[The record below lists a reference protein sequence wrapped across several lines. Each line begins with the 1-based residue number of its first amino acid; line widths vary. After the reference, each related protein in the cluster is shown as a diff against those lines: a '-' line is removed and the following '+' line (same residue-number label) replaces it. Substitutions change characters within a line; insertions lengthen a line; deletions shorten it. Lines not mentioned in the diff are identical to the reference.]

1 MGTIDYI
8 DNLVGIGR
16 AKEISNSK
24 IQRGVKGNNLGR
36 DDFLKL
42 LITQLKYQDPT
53 DPMKDKEFIAQMAQF
68 SALEQMTNMSKSFES
83 LSSVLGVNKDL
94 DLLGKIVEFEHVDGD
109 IIKGKVTNIKTGIV
123 PQIMIDGK
131 YYVYNN
137 ILSVGLEE

>member
-1 MGTIDYI
+1 MSTIDHI

-16 AKEISNSK
+16 TKEISNSK
-24 IQRGVKGNNLGR
+24 VQRGVKGNNLGR

-83 LSSVLGVNKDL
+83 LSSVLGINKDL
-94 DLLGKIVEFEHVDGD
+94 DLLGKIVEFEHVDGE

-131 YYVYNN
+131 YYIYNN

>member
-1 MGTIDYI
+1 MGTIDHI
-8 DNLVGIGR
+8 DNLVGIDR
-16 AKEISNSK
+16 AKEIFNSK
-24 IQRGVKGNNLGR
+24 VQRGVKGNNLSR

-42 LITQLKYQDPT
+42 LVTQLKYQDPT
-53 DPMKDKEFIAQMAQF
+53 DPMKDKEFISQMAQF
-68 SALEQMTNMSKSFES
+68 SALEQMTNMSKSFER
-83 LSSVLGVNKDL
+83 LSSVLGINKDL
-94 DLLGKIVEFEHVDGD
+94 DLLGKIVEFEHVDGE

>member
-1 MGTIDYI
+1 MSRVDSI
-8 DNLVGIGR
+8 DNLVSVGKS
-16 AKEISNSK
+16 KEVSNSRV
-24 IQRGVKGNNLGR
+24 QRSIKGSNLGR

-68 SALEQMTNMSKSFES
+68 SSLEQMTNMSKSFES
-83 LSSVLGVNKDL
+83 LASVLGISKEL
-94 DLLGKIVEFEHVDGD
+94 DLLGKIVEFEHGDGE
-109 IIKGKVTNIKTGIV
+109 IVKGRVTNVKTGII

-131 YYVYNN
+131 YYVYDN

>member
-1 MGTIDYI
+1 MSTIG
-8 DNLVGIGR
+8 NLASVNR
-16 AKEISNSK
+16 VKTMSNSNGERD
-24 IQRGVKGNNLGR
+24 IKGSNLGR

-83 LSSVLGVNKDL
+83 LSSALDKNKDL
-94 DLLGKIVEFEHVDGD
+94 GLLGKIVEFENVDGE
-109 IIKGKVTNIKTGIV
+109 IVKGKVTNIKMGVV

-131 YYVYNN
+131 YYVYDN
-137 ILSVGLEE
+137 ILSVGLEG

>member
-1 MGTIDYI
+1 MGTIDHI
-8 DNLVGIGR
+8 DNLVGIDR
-16 AKEISNSK
+16 AKEIFNSK
-24 IQRGVKGNNLGR
+24 VQRGIKGNNLGR

-42 LITQLKYQDPT
+42 LVTQLKYQDPT
-53 DPMKDKEFIAQMAQF
+53 DPMKDKEFISQMAQF
-68 SALEQMTNMSKSFES
+68 SALEQMTNMSKSFER
-83 LSSVLGVNKDL
+83 LSSVLGINKDL
-94 DLLGKIVEFEHVDGD
+94 DLLGKIVEFEHVDGE